1 MTTLWWKQMDE
12 DNRARLT
19 RRQVAAGGAV
29 AASGL
34 LGGCLGSMRQF
45 LGFSSLDQISLRVMA
60 PPADWDRRANEI
72 AGQLV
77 ERLKQV
83 GIDTRFPLVPP
94 RQFRR
99 QVLYDRDFDLYVG
112 TMPIGRDPDYLR
124 PLLTSTYTDALGWQN
139 PFGFADISLDESL
152 AQQHRQ
158 TGEERTDTI
167 RRVLDTVAGEQPL
180 VPIATDQAI
189 AAISTDAFEGWER
202 APLRD
207 PTWLLELE
215 PASDSAT
222 DETLRITTKDGSIT
236 QQLNPLV
243 PWINEFDL
251 VTSLL
256 YDPLARYYDDAV
268 RPWLAED
275 WELVT
280 DDDELTVTLRSDL
293 YWHDGKPITAEDVEF
308 TYDFLEDTA
317 LGNADAE
324 YPAPRFQG
332 QAQAVDTV
340 TVETDRTVR
349 FRVDSS
355 AATAPAL
362 LTVPLLPKH
371 VWRSRTR
378 VSNARRG
385 ITRAIGHDN
394 TGAVGSGPMTLAN
407 RTEGESV
414 RFSRFEEHPLNRDDG
429 SPLADRFGQLA
440 FSELVVSLT
449 PSDLTM
455 VAYLRENAADVT
467 APSLDNKIVSG
478 VVSRDGLSLATSESR
493 TLYHVGFNTRRRPLR
508 NPSFRRAVAHLINKG
523 AIVESIFDGY
533 AEPRTT
539 PVRGDS
545 WIPEDLRW
553 NNGDPEV
560 PFAGVEDEL
569 FTENARKHF
578 SNAGY
583 HYTDDDILVY

>member
-1 MTTLWWKQMDE
+1 MDE
-12 DNRARLT
+12 DKLPRLT
-19 RRQVAAGGAV
+19 RRKVAAGGA
-29 AASGL
+29 AAAAGMF
-34 LGGCLGSMRQF
+34 GGCLGSMQQF
-45 LGFSSLDQISLRVMA
+45 LGVSSLDQVSLRVLA

-72 AGQLV
+72 AGRLV
-77 ERLKQV
+77 DRLKQV

-94 RQFRR
+94 GQFRR

-112 TMPIGRDPDYLR
+112 TMPIGHDPDYLR
-124 PLLTSTYTDALGWQN
+124 PLLTSTYSDGIGWQN

-152 AQQHRQ
+152 AEQYQQ
-158 TGEERTDTI
+158 TGEERTGTI
-167 RRVLDTVAGEQPL
+167 NRILDTVAGEQPL

-189 AAISTDAFEGWER
+189 AAVGTDAFEGWER

-215 PASDSAT
+215 PASDAAT
-222 DETLRITTKDGSIT
+222 DETLRITTKDESIT

-243 PWINEFDL
+243 PWINEYDL

-268 RPWLAED
+268 RPWLAEG
-275 WELVT
+275 WKLT
-280 DDDELTVTLRSDL
+280 ADDNELTVTLRSDL
-293 YWHDGKPITAEDVEF
+293 SWHDGEPITAEDIKF

-317 LGNADAE
+317 LGNANAE

-349 FRVDSS
+349 IRTDSS
-355 AATAPAL
+355 AAVAPRL
-362 LTVPLLPKH
+362 LTAPLLPKH
-371 VWRSRTR
+371 VWRSRTG
-378 VSNARRG
+378 VANARRG

-394 TGAVGSGPMTLAN
+394 TDAVGSGPMTLDS
-407 RTEGESV
+407 RTEDDSV
-414 RFSRFEEHPLNRDDG
+414 RFTRFEGHPLNRDNE
-429 SPLADRFGQLA
+429 SPIADRFGRVA

-455 VAYLRENAADVT
+455 VAYLQENAADVT
-467 APSLDNKIVSG
+467 VPSLDNKIVTG
-478 VVSRDGLSLATSESR
+478 VASRDDLSLVTSDSR
-493 TLYHVGFNTRRRPLR
+493 TLYHVGFNARRRPLR
-508 NPSFRRAVAHLINKG
+508 NPSFRRAVAHLINKRR
-523 AIVESIFDGY
+523 IVDSVFDGY

-539 PVRGDS
+539 LVRENS
-545 WIPEDLRW
+545 WIPDDLQW

-560 PFAGVEDEL
+560 PFVGVEDEL
-569 FTENARKHF
+569 FIENARKHF
-578 SNAGY
+578 SDAGY
-583 HYTDDDILVY
+583 HYTDDNILVY